1 MSRHGYHAPTVTGPR
16 GDKCSS
22 CELLNILHKPK
33 VGQKRCRECV
43 EKENKRKMK
52 MKHVPVHLRAR
63 TLNERTEKAS
73 RILAEEMESQGQPD
87 MAEQGTEGYVN
98 ASRAPGLVSASG
110 RNPEDEE
117 EVKLSD
123 ILELT
128 FELLELVEAHVGRA
142 GSLEDVAR
150 FQSQMKVLRKGRD
163 AAKSNGHVEDKRAI
177 VLAFSIFTE
186 HYTLTLREF
195 EKLVAKN
202 SALKQLAYDT
212 AGLVKKSE
220 AQFESYVNELKSLQG
235 ANFQVAHSTKVELTK
250 LRNEVTALK
259 LELNLRTNELREAQL
274 DANSAQEQLRRE
286 RERTEEMRKDKDNR
300 ITSLLAQLQQFSLDY
315 SHEKGERM
323 RLERENERLWNDRM
337 ATRAE
342 QIRGNQLSGAERA
355 LALERDAL
363 EKREWLEWKKKA
375 ALREI
380 QGKERLRQEAWEVRQ
395 GIEADAYAQM
405 EAIRKELGH
414 AEGLETSRSTVGGRT
429 KDQREYERE
438 RARADK
444 DRAQRDRE
452 YWMELEQQP
461 RPSAGFPPNLSPIS
475 SPAASTANAQRWG
488 ARKSQLDSDA
498 EIDRMIEELRQQKE
512 QLSTRQMQPPQQQQQ
527 QQQAYREMP
536 ATDPI
541 RSGSYAGGVESV
553 INIPRTAPALPL
565 FNAPSNP
572 SSAPVGY
579 QPSSIASSIP
589 PPVSAYP
596 SQPTATSQQDAGQ
609 ISEADR
615 EAIRREV
622 EQEVR
627 NEIMEL
633 QRKQQHQQQQ
643 QQQQPAPQQA
653 PSRSSVAPAA
663 AHKSSRDEKVH
674 HRRVRSSAS
683 RSDSAAS
690 SSVDVD
696 AVEEGLRRS
705 RKVRGESNR
714 VYNSTYG
721 LDSKPKTT
729 ASSVRRGQVTVEDE
743 DQSSSSDEEQA
754 RELHQASRRSSSQA
768 ERKYGGGSRHRNAST
783 RDEDDS
789 RSDSRER
796 PSKPRRNQQ
805 SSAAAA
811 SSSAA
816 RHRDLP
822 SEDSDEEQTAAA
834 TTAAYTV
841 DGKAAVPVR
850 NFTLYS
856 VPTDSSKQSGGADAA
871 ER

>member
-1 MSRHGYHAPTVTGPR
+1 
-16 GDKCSS
+16 
-22 CELLNILHKPK
+22 
-33 VGQKRCRECV
+33 
-43 EKENKRKMK
+43 MK
-52 MKHVPVHLRAR
+52 LKHVPVHLRAR

-73 RILAEEMESQGQPD
+73 RILAEEMESQGHPD
-87 MAEQGTEGYVN
+87 MAEQHGSEGYVN

-117 EVKLSD
+117 QVKLSD

-128 FELLELVEAHVGRA
+128 FELLELVESHVGRA

-150 FQSQMKVLRKGRD
+150 FESQMKVLRKGRD

-202 SALKQLAYDT
+202 AALKQLAYDT

-235 ANFQVAHSTKVELTK
+235 ANYQVAHSTKVELTK

-274 DANSAQEQLRRE
+274 DANAAQEQLRRE

-414 AEGLETSRSTVGGRT
+414 AEGLDPSEASRISTVGGRT
-429 KDQREYERE
+429 KEQREYERE

-444 DRAQRDRE
+444 DRAERDRA

-461 RPSAGFPPNLSPIS
+461 RTSAGFPPDLSPIS
-475 SPAASTANAQRWG
+475 SAAASTANAQRWG

-512 QLSTRQMQPPQQQQQ
+512 QMTARQTQQPQQQQP
-527 QQQAYREMP
+527 QAYREMP
-536 ATDPI
+536 ASDPI

-553 INIPRTAPALPL
+553 LNVPRTAPALPL
-565 FNAPSNP
+565 FNATSIPSAGR
-572 SSAPVGY
+572 SSAAAGY
-579 QPSSIASSIP
+579 QPTSIASSIP
-589 PPVSAYP
+589 PPVSASSYP
-596 SQPTATSQQDAGQ
+596 SQPSASNQQDTG
-609 ISEADR
+609 ITEADR

-627 NEIMEL
+627 NEMMEL
-633 QRKQQHQQQQ
+633 QRKHQQQQ
-643 QQQQPAPQQA
+643 QSQQQSQQPAPQQA
-653 PSRSSVAPAA
+653 APSRSSAA
-663 AHKSSRDEKVH
+663 APKVSRDSEKDH
-674 HRRVRSSAS
+674 HRRVRSSSS

-714 VYNSTYG
+714 VYNSTYA
-721 LDSKPKTT
+721 LDSKPKP
-729 ASSVRRGQVTVEDE
+729 SSSRHGSRGQVTVEDA
-743 DQSSSSDEEQA
+743 DQSSSEEEQQ
-754 RELHQASRRSSSQA
+754 ELQQASRRSSSQA
-768 ERKYGGGSRHRNAST
+768 ERKYGGGSRRSTST
-783 RDEDDS
+783 RDDDDS

-796 PSKPRRNQQ
+796 PSKPRRAPQP
-805 SSAAAA
+805 AA
-811 SSSAA
+811 STSS

-822 SEDSDEEQTAAA
+822 SDDSEDEQQTAATA
-834 TTAAYTV
+834 AAYTV
-841 DGKAAVPVR
+841 DGKPAVPVR

-856 VPTDSSKQSGGADAA
+856 VPNDGSKQSGGAGTA

>member
-1 MSRHGYHAPTVTGPR
+1 MSRYHAPTVTGPR
-16 GDKCSS
+16 DDACSS
-22 CELLNILHKPK
+22 CALLNILHKPK
-33 VGQKRCRECV
+33 VGQRRCRECV

-52 MKHVPVHLRAR
+52 LKHVPVHLRAR

-73 RILAEEMESQGQPD
+73 RILAEEMESQGAPD
-87 MAEQGTEGYVN
+87 MAEQQATEGFVN
-98 ASRAPGLVSASG
+98 ARRAPGLVSASG

-117 EVKLSD
+117 QVKLSD

-128 FELLELVEAHVGRA
+128 FELLELVESHVGRA

-150 FQSQMKVLRKGRD
+150 FEAQMKVLRKGRD

-202 SALKQLAYDT
+202 AALKQLAYDT

-235 ANFQVAHSTKVELTK
+235 ANYQVAHSTKVELTK

-259 LELNLRTNELREAQL
+259 LELNLRTNELREVQL

-337 ATRAE
+337 STRAD

-414 AEGLETSRSTVGGRT
+414 AEGLDPSEASRISTVGGRT
-429 KDQREYERE
+429 KEQREYERE

-444 DRAQRDRE
+444 DRAERDRE

-461 RPSAGFPPNLSPIS
+461 RASAGFPPNLSPIS

-488 ARKSQLDSDA
+488 ARKSQLDTDA
-498 EIDRMIEELRQQKE
+498 EIDRMINELQQQKE
-512 QLSTRQMQPPQQQQQ
+512 QMTARHAQQPQQQQQ
-527 QQQAYREMP
+527 QQSQAYREMP
-536 ATDPI
+536 ASDPI

-553 INIPRTAPALPL
+553 LNIPRTAPALPL
-565 FNAPSNP
+565 FNANP
-572 SSAPVGY
+572 SGRSGAPGY
-579 QPSSIASSIP
+579 QPSSIAASIP
-589 PPVSAYP
+589 PPASASYP
-596 SQPTATSQQDAGQ
+596 SQQGAAAAAAPSQHDDRVT
-609 ISEADR
+609 EADR

-622 EQEVR
+622 EQQVR
-627 NEIMEL
+627 NEMMEL
-633 QRKQQHQQQQ
+633 QKQQQRQQQTQ
-643 QQQQPAPQQA
+643 PAQQPAQPAA
-653 PSRSSVAPAA
+653 PARSSAA
-663 AHKSSRDEKVH
+663 AAPKVTRDEKD
-674 HRRVRSSAS
+674 HRRARSSSS
-683 RSDSAAS
+683 RSDSAS
-690 SSVDVD
+690 SNVDVD
-696 AVEEGLRRS
+696 AVEAGLRRS
-705 RKVRGESNR
+705 RKVRGESSR
-714 VYNSTYG
+714 VFNSTYA
-721 LDSKPKTT
+721 LDSKPKST
-729 ASSVRRGQVTVEDE
+729 SSSRPQQGSRGQVTVEDE
-743 DQSSSSDEEQA
+743 SSSEE
-754 RELHQASRRSSSQA
+754 ELQQDTRRSSSQA
-768 ERKYGGGSRHRNAST
+768 ERKYGGGSRRHTST
-783 RDEDDS
+783 RDDDDS
-789 RSDSRER
+789 RSDVSRER
-796 PSKPRRNQQ
+796 TSKPRRAPQP
-805 SSAAAA
+805 AADY
-811 SSSAA
+811 
-816 RHRDLP
+816 RDLP
-822 SEDSDEEQTAAA
+822 SEDSDEEQPAAA
-834 TTAAYTV
+834 PAYTV
-841 DGKAAVPVR
+841 DGKPAVPVR

-856 VPTDSSKQSGGADAA
+856 VPKDGSKQSAGDADAS